1 MEIYVGQRRCFLWG
15 TQAVLLGKQTE
26 ANLGW
31 KRRSRPP
38 SVGHR
43 VRQGSWCKFQKLR
56 NSEKPG
62 EASIVGEGL
71 KEQAWSVE
79 LRIH

>member
-1 MEIYVGQRRCFLWG
+1 M
-15 TQAVLLGKQTE
+15 
-26 ANLGW
+26 
-31 KRRSRPP
+31 
-38 SVGHR
+38 GHR